1 MLATFY
7 ESKNAGGLANT
18 LRKWSVN
25 GADLLAF
32 DTCQDVETEL
42 HVPPFAAK
50 KIITMRDAALALVN
64 LVSIQ
69 SESDRIETQVYIATL
84 PHA

>member
-1 MLATFY
+1 MGWGGGNLEFY
-7 ESKNAGGLANT
+7 RRRACLN
-18 LRKWSVN
+18 
-25 GADLLAF
+25 LLAF
-32 DTCQDVETEL
+32 DTCQDVQTEL

-69 SESDRIETQVYIATL
+69 SVITNYNKICKIL
-84 PHA
+84 IN